1 MGGAST
7 EGSGS
12 GMGGFGTLP
21 YHVGGSGYGG
31 EGSEGMPIG
40 GSGYGGGKCC
50 PTKKIWGS
58 MNPEKDGFYDLVMDS
73 GMGGGY
79 GYGMGTGSGGMGT
92 DKDDMMWPERCKSF
106 CVYKKRNTSD
116 DRLHCFARSSN
127 SQSMCM
133 REDGD
138 SYR

>member
-21 YHVGGSGYGG
+21 YHVGGSGYGDL

-40 GSGYGGGKCC
+40 GSGYGGGECC

-58 MNPEKDGFYDLVMDS
+58 KNPEKDGFYDLVVDENMMEN
-73 GMGGGY
+73 GK
-79 GYGMGTGSGGMGT
+79 GYGMGSGSGEGMGSRIFGSSFST
-92 DKDDMMWPERCKSF
+92 QLYWMYYAYINKSTIF
-106 CVYKKRNTSD
+106 MKKLQNVV
-116 DRLHCFARSSN
+116 
-127 SQSMCM
+127 
-133 REDGD
+133 
-138 SYR
+138 

>member
-21 YHVGGSGYGG
+21 YHVGYSMGGSGYGG

-40 GSGYGGGKCC
+40 GSGYGGGECC

-73 GMGGGY
+73 Y
-79 GYGMGTGSGGMGT
+79 
-92 DKDDMMWPERCKSF
+92 KDDMMWPERCKSF

-138 SYR
+138 SE